1 MKQPFILTLV
11 SSVACAATAAN
22 KAPENTTPTKSK
34 TPNVVFIY
42 ADDLGYGDLEC
53 YGAKNVQ
60 TPNVNR
66 LAKSGIL
73 FTNAHATAATSTPS
87 RYSMLTGEYAWRKEG
102 TDVAAG
108 NAGMI
113 IEERM
118 YSTVQGP
125 WYYFTADDGQIDLVK
140 HDYLGIGTLESYLKL
155 KAYFGEQ
162 AMVPLYVEV
171 DDGLRL
177 SRALERERKQTEPK
191 YAEMCRR
198 FLADCEDFTEEK
210 IAEAGIVRRFS
221 NNSTPED
228 CFSEI
233 QNFVE
238 QQKKL

>member
-1 MKQPFILTLV
+1 MGKIYYLMGKSASGKDHVYEHLIQETALDLKPFVLY
-11 SSVACAATAAN
+11 
-22 KAPENTTPTKSK
+22 TTRPIRSGEQDGREYFFVDEK
-34 TPNVVFIY
+34 
-42 ADDLGYGDLEC
+42 
-53 YGAKNVQ
+53 
-60 TPNVNR
+60 R
-66 LAKSGIL
+66 LSEL
-73 FTNAHATAATSTPS
+73 
-87 RYSMLTGEYAWRKEG
+87 RE
-102 TDVAAG
+102 AG
-108 NAGMI
+108 KI

-125 WYYFTADDGQIDLVK
+125 WY
-140 HDYLGIGTLESYLKL
+140 
-155 KAYFGEQ
+155 YFGEQ

-238 QQKKL
+238 QQKKLWYT

>member
-1 MKQPFILTLV
+1 MGKIYYLMGKSASGKDHIYENLIQETAMDLKPFVLY
-11 SSVACAATAAN
+11 
-22 KAPENTTPTKSK
+22 TTRPIRSGEQDGREYFFVDEK
-34 TPNVVFIY
+34 
-42 ADDLGYGDLEC
+42 
-53 YGAKNVQ
+53 
-60 TPNVNR
+60 R
-66 LAKSGIL
+66 LSEL
-73 FTNAHATAATSTPS
+73 
-87 RYSMLTGEYAWRKEG
+87 RE
-102 TDVAAG
+102 AG
-108 NAGMI
+108 KI

-125 WYYFTADDGQIDLVK
+125 WYYFT
-140 HDYLGIGTLESYLKL
+140 
-155 KAYFGEQ
+155 

>member
-1 MKQPFILTLV
+1 MGKIYYLMGKSASGKDHIYEHLIQETALDLKPFVLY
-11 SSVACAATAAN
+11 
-22 KAPENTTPTKSK
+22 TTRPIRSGEQDGREYFFVDEK
-34 TPNVVFIY
+34 
-42 ADDLGYGDLEC
+42 
-53 YGAKNVQ
+53 
-60 TPNVNR
+60 R
-66 LAKSGIL
+66 LSEL
-73 FTNAHATAATSTPS
+73 
-87 RYSMLTGEYAWRKEG
+87 RE
-102 TDVAAG
+102 AG
-108 NAGMI
+108 KI

-198 FLADCEDFTEEK
+198 FLADSADFSIILRRKTVFPK
-210 IAEAGIVRRFS
+210 FRILWNNRKSCDILNAVLVRNTKELQGVILCRVFRR
-221 NNSTPED
+221 
-228 CFSEI
+228 
-233 QNFVE
+233 
-238 QQKKL
+238 L

>member
-1 MKQPFILTLV
+1 MGKIYYLMGKSASGKDHIYEHLIQETALDLKPF
-11 SSVACAATAAN
+11 
-22 KAPENTTPTKSK
+22 
-34 TPNVVFIY
+34 
-42 ADDLGYGDLEC
+42 
-53 YGAKNVQ
+53 
-60 TPNVNR
+60 
-66 LAKSGIL
+66 
-73 FTNAHATAATSTPS
+73 
-87 RYSMLTGEYAWRKEG
+87 
-102 TDVAAG
+102 
-108 NAGMI
+108 
-113 IEERM
+113 
-118 YSTVQGP
+118 
-125 WYYFTADDGQIDLVK
+125 
-140 HDYLGIGTLESYLKL
+140 
-155 KAYFGEQ
+155 
-162 AMVPLYVEV
+162 VPLYVEV